1 MHDEDQAQEG
11 PRMRDAAEPNRSADK
26 RSWRQAAL
34 FEMDDLADIY
44 PGLPG
49 VRL

>member
-1 MHDEDQAQEG
+1 MHDEDQAQDG
-11 PRMRDAAEPNRSADK
+11 PRMRDAAEPARAEAK

-34 FEMDDLADIY
+34 WELDDLADLY
-44 PGLPG
+44 PDLPG